1 MACETI
7 EQDLAALREELAEAQ
22 ADFEM
27 LPDHKK
33 PLVQANIDRIEGEI
47 TREQVNLADCLSDAA
62 TPAGGS
68 EAASLFSLGFVGTV
82 EVETK
87 GTSRVWFGLT
97 ESKDKADWVK
107 IGAVRAWFTL
117 NLEAADRPFYL
128 AQLAL
133 LMEAMREG
141 QHVEVGHGGAITT
154 LEKWDPNDSFQ
165 VDGIRLLRAPMRIS
179 G

>member
-1 MACETI
+1 MRGRLTAVGLPSDIVVQRSSRSRHPADRFRRPDQPDTP
-7 EQDLAALREELAEAQ
+7 QPVSASTPRAEA
-22 ADFEM
+22 A
-27 LPDHKK
+27 
-33 PLVQANIDRIEGEI
+33 I
-47 TREQVNLADCLSDAA
+47 A
-62 TPAGGS
+62 TP
-68 EAASLFSLGFVGTV
+68 
-82 EVETK
+82 K

-107 IGAVRAWFTL
+107 FGAVRAWFTL